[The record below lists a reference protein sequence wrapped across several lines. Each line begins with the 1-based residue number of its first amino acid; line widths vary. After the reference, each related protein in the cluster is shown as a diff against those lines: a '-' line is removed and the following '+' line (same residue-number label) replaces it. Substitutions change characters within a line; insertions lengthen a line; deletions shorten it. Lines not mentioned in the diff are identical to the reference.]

1 MIFSNI
7 SETQSRNDCRDGT
20 WSFVSENDTR
30 IMIPTGSLKEKEP
43 PKFPVFFNPA
53 AKFNRD
59 ISVKIYKA
67 FIDLKKDKSF
77 SFVDAMTGSGI
88 RGLRVAKEIPK
99 ITKVI
104 FNDFN
109 YFSIHIS
116 KINAILNN
124 VYSKCEFYNKEI
136 CNFLSTKFNFENR
149 ATIVDIDPFG
159 TPAPYLDCVL
169 RSVENGGLISVT
181 ATDTAVLSGVYPKV
195 CYRKYYGY
203 PLRTNY
209 SGEIGARL
217 LISSVALVASR
228 LDLSIVPILSHGYR
242 NYIRVYCKILK
253 SNYLANKIHEKL
265 GYVVHCYNCRHRYFN
280 RNVYGV
286 SCCNNCHKKITI
298 GGPLWAA
305 EMFDKDLI
313 AKVIDS
319 IAKSGYKHINPKQ
332 IDFNPLLD
340 FFTVALSELDTIPFF
355 YVNDEIGQLL
365 KKNVM
370 SVAKIMEILKKCG
383 FQTSKTIFAPNG
395 FKTNASITEIKKLL
409 V

>member
-1 MIFSNI
+1 
-7 SETQSRNDCRDGT
+7 
-20 WSFVSENDTR
+20 
-30 IMIPTGSLKEKEP
+30 MIPTESLKEKEP

-59 ISVKIYKA
+59 VSIKIYKT
-67 FIDLKKDKSF
+67 FIDLKKDKGY
-77 SFVDAMTGSGI
+77 SFVDSMTGSGI

-99 ITKVI
+99 VTKVI
-104 FNDFN
+104 FNDYS
-109 YFSIHIS
+109 YFSIYIS

-136 CNFLSTKFNFENR
+136 CDFLSAKFNFENR

-169 RSVENGGLISVT
+169 RAVENGGLISVT

-209 SGEIGARL
+209 SSEIGARL
-217 LISSVALVASR
+217 LVSSVALVAAR

-242 NYIRVYCKILK
+242 NYIRVYCKIIK
-253 SNYLANKIHEKL
+253 SNCLANKIHEKL
-265 GYVVHCYNCRHRYFN
+265 GYVVHCYNCRYRYIN
-280 RNVYGV
+280 NNIYGM
-286 SCCNNCHKKITI
+286 SSCNNCHKKVSV
-298 GGPLWAA
+298 GGPIWAA
-305 EMFDKDLI
+305 KMFDKDLI

-319 IAKSGYKHINPKQ
+319 IVKSDYDLFNIKEFDI
-332 IDFNPLLD
+332 NPLLN
-340 FFTVALSELDTIPFF
+340 FFTVAVSELDAIPFF
-355 YVNDEIGQLL
+355 YVNDEIGKIL

-370 SVAKIMEILKKCG
+370 SVSKIMEILKTHG
-383 FQTSKTIFAPNG
+383 FQTSKTIFASNG
-395 FKTNASITEIKKLL
+395 FKTNASITDIKKLL
-409 V
+409 S

>member
-1 MIFSNI
+1 
-7 SETQSRNDCRDGT
+7 
-20 WSFVSENDTR
+20 
-30 IMIPTGSLKEKEP
+30 MIPTGSLKEKEP

-265 GYVVHCYNCRHRYFN
+265 GYVVHCYNCKHRYFN